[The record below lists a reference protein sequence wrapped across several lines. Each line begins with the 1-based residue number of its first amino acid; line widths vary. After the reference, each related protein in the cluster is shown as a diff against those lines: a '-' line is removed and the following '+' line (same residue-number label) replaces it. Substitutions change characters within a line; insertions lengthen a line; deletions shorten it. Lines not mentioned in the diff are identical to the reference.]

1 MYSIFIK
8 VWVEIRAWLVS
19 LDPFVI
25 KSTEQ
30 SAGLL
35 ISDNVSKKDQH
46 FTVEKRSTMDV
57 SNSGF

>member
-1 MYSIFIK
+1 M
-8 VWVEIRAWLVS
+8 S

-35 ISDNVSKKDQH
+35 INDNVSKKDQH